1 MKRDM
6 DLVRIILLEIEKQ
19 YRSTAIHNLT
29 IEGYDMATVAYHC
42 KILHEAGFIADY
54 NAQYFDDDIG
64 FFAVGPL
71 TWDGNDYLDKVR
83 DNSVWNKTKD
93 VGEDVWMATKDG
105 TTKAWNKTKEL
116 SGEAWTVTKEGS
128 TKVWHKT
135 KEIGS
140 DAWDIT
146 KEAAEDVHH
155 AVMGDDECCCGGCRH
170 HHKAEHNE
178 SKTLH

>member
-1 MKRDM
+1 MNKQKFVVAM
-6 DLVRIILLEIEKQ
+6 SVLAIICFCGYQIVAADISNAEMFLYENQQQGEVSMSEENNHDK
-19 YRSTAIHNLT
+19 
-29 IEGYDMATVAYHC
+29 EG
-42 KILHEAGFIADY
+42 L
-54 NAQYFDDDIG
+54 
-64 FFAVGPL
+64 
-71 TWDGNDYLDKVR
+71 
-83 DNSVWNKTKD
+83 WNKTKEVSSD
-93 VGEDVWMATKDG
+93 IGRSVRENSY
-105 TTKAWNKTKEL
+105 KAWDKTKEL